1 MKQAGEIREVE
12 VSSLVPHPANYR
24 KHPPRQVRNLA
35 DSLEKHG
42 QYRTVVVQ
50 AGTNRI
56 LAGHGVVEAAKQ
68 RGEET
73 ILANVIECDDGEALQ
88 VLVDDNELARHAE
101 DDGEAL
107 AEVIATLHQDYDLHA
122 LTWETDAEVE
132 DLLRELTYPKAEVP
146 EEFPEYDESIASDV
160 KTATCPECGHEFP
173 I

>member
-1 MKQAGEIREVE
+1 MKQAGDTKEVRIAD
-12 VSSLVPHPANYR
+12 LQPHPANYR
-24 KHPPRQVRNLA
+24 KHPPDQLRRLQA
-35 DSLEKHG
+35 SLEKHG
-42 QYRTVVVQ
+42 QYSTVVVQ
-50 AGTNRI
+50 ASTNRI

-73 ILANVIECDDGEALQ
+73 ILACLVDVDDAGALQ
-88 VLVDDNELARHAE
+88 ILVDDNELRRRAD

-107 AEVIATLHQDYDLHA
+107 AEIIATLDREHGERT
-122 LTWETDAEVE
+122 LTFEADEEIE